1 MTERSPSGRVRLLG
15 TTLAVVLTLLLAA
28 GAGCDSQRGPEPPS
42 VQEKLKQSHIYGQSK
57 LRIGVA
63 TFEPLMGVREED
75 GTYRG
80 FDIDIARYL
89 AASLGYAGDERIE
102 FVHLAT
108 EDRIPALQSGQVD
121 IVVSSFSIT
130 EERQK
135 LVSFAGPYFVTTQ
148 EVMIPVAL
156 KNQVRTIEDLRTPG
170 FRVCVGGGSTTEA
183 ELEKHEVKTLVVK
196 NVRDCVQGMIDN
208 KYDAVSSDETILAGF
223 RSSYPTRFEIV
234 DMPFGTSEQ
243 LGVGVP
249 ISDPALR
256 DLVAF
261 FLQKSY
267 LEGRAGRTSPWLSAY
282 HRNLGPWLGPDRQQ
296 PPPLNVPDLVD
307 FDEKA
312 PV

>member
-1 MTERSPSGRVRLLG
+1 MIETSLRGRVRLLG
-15 TTLAVVLTLLLAA
+15 TTMAVVLTLLLAA

-63 TFEPLMGVREED
+63 VFEPLMGVLD
-75 GTYRG
+75 DNGKYVG
-80 FDIDIARYL
+80 FDIDIARYI
-89 AASLGYAGDERIE
+89 ASSLGYARDDRID
-102 FVHLAT
+102 FVQLAT

-121 IVVSSFSIT
+121 MVVSSFSIT

-156 KNQVRTIEDLRTPG
+156 KSRVQTIEDLRSPDV
-170 FRVCVGGGSTTEA
+170 RVCVGGGSTTEA
-183 ELEKHEVKTLVVK
+183 ELERHQVKVLVVK
-196 NVRDCVQGMIDN
+196 SVSDCVQGILDG

-223 RSSYPTRFEIV
+223 RSAHPAAFEII

-243 LGVGVP
+243 LGIGVP

-261 FLQKSY
+261 FLHKSY
-267 LEGRAGRTSPWLSAY
+267 QEGRSGKTSPWLTAY
-282 HRNLGPWLGPDRQQ
+282 HRNLGPWLGADRQQ